1 MDYFAEVRNSDQSK
15 VYAKADKNSFIIY
28 DISKMNRIQ
37 SYINISRT
45 VFIMILIAT
54 GIILLNND
62 INVIVIE
69 PIERLTEKVRLM
81 AANPLGAMNGEIERQ
96 GVLNVIGQQQ

>member
-1 MDYFAEVRNSDQSK
+1 
-15 VYAKADKNSFIIY
+15 
-28 DISKMNRIQ
+28 
-37 SYINISRT
+37 
-45 VFIMILIAT
+45 MILIAT

-81 AANPLGAMNGEIERQ
+81 AANPLGVMNGDIDRQ
-96 GVLNVIGQQQ
+96 GVLNVVG